1 MPFCRQG
8 GTVQGAMLG
17 PAPAAW
23 ATLKSKAHSK
33 TNSKAH
39 SKALSK
45 ALSKAHVKAHIL
57 NKRMQVLVQGS
68 DLDHTFHTLNPDAKA

>member
-1 MPFCRQG
+1 VPLCRQG
-8 GTVQGAMLG
+8 GRGTVQGGMLG

-23 ATLKSKAHSK
+23 ATL
-33 TNSKAH
+33 N
-39 SKALSK
+39 SKALSR

-68 DLDHTFHTLNPDAKA
+68 DLDHTLDTLNPDAKA